1 MAQEQQPLG
10 LQFVIDSAGAKLSK
24 PFRLMHQKKVTAV
37 LQSPGSGLKKIIGIT
52 LQLMTGF
59 GVGAFLAGGEIGGI
73 GYTDL
78 KTAGRKKRVESSQI
92 GAYTAKTGLGA
103 VDPGVF
109 QSGKMRC
116 FVDLQAGNLTGIV
129 LGAQKQTQCS
139 ATGA

>member
-1 MAQEQQPLG
+1 MTQEQQPLG

-24 PFRLMHQKKVTAV
+24 PFRFVHKEKVTAI
-37 LQSPGSGLKKIIGIT
+37 LQCPGSGLKKIIGIT

-59 GVGAFLAGGEIGGI
+59 GVCAFLPGGEIGGI

-103 VDPGVF
+103 VDPGIF
-109 QSGKMRC
+109 QSGKMRF
-116 FVDLQAGNLTGIV
+116 FVDLHTGNLTGRIICT
-129 LGAQKQTQCS
+129 QK
-139 ATGA
+139 